1 MFLASPKQK
10 IGSLPRWGGWVS
22 RGKGQFSGL
31 KNLSSKQIHFAQCI
45 ASQTAKMLRFAS
57 KMV

>member
-10 IGSLPRWGGWVS
+10 IGSLPRWGEVS